1 MAYVNVCEI
10 GHKNSIG
17 VEWETRLCVF
27 DPKHELK
34 DLKKIPLISQLDNQ
48 EYKNKDGWSITL
60 EKDSN
65 LPSCLH
71 IIEGQIGISC
81 SNDEYTFN
89 KKQLKDQIK
98 SFSSFFNS
106 IIKNGNINIRGIDY
120 PIIERNDEIYCKGL
134 PDKLKMK
141 NNDVIGK
148 PQITFGID
156 LKYIYKLFTFI
167 SKKYEDIITQYDL
180 LEYHS
185 FYKYYKII
193 NETVKDVINFLN
205 LSGNIHEM
213 SKINLD
219 IAGFLCLCF
228 YKKITE
234 LNVIIDDPFNKRNIY
249 FKAFFI
255 LKNRTNLKDLYDY
268 LNLKYTN
275 NYYLNLPIIKEFI
288 ITNDAKKI
296 IDIEE
301 WSYPIEDNYNIFI
314 ELRDVRKFI
323 LVCNKNFYLYPRIN
337 TTLSQIE
344 LQDPFYFSQIIGQ
357 LKVTLDNLYLY
368 CEAFMDILKEVTDT
382 NVNFL
387 KPGIP
392 LWSFKKTKKKDKLK
406 NKNK

>member
-1 MAYVNVCEI
+1 MTYVNVCEI

-17 VEWETRLCVF
+17 IEWETRLCVF
-27 DPKHELK
+27 DPKEELTK
-34 DLKKIPLISQLDNQ
+34 LEKIPLLLDQ
-48 EYKNKDGWSITL
+48 DKEGWSISL
-60 EKDSN
+60 ETASG

-81 SNDEYTFN
+81 SNDEYSFN

-98 SFSSFFNS
+98 SFSSFFNF
-106 IIKNGNINIRGIDY
+106 IIKNGNINISGIDY
-120 PIIERNDEIYCKGL
+120 PIVERNDEIYCKGL
-134 PDKLKMK
+134 PEKLKMK
-141 NNDVIGK
+141 KNDIIGK

-167 SKKYEDIITQYDL
+167 SKKYEEIIKEYEL

-185 FYKYYKII
+185 FYKFYKII
-193 NETVKDVINFLN
+193 NETVKEVIDFLN

-234 LNVIIDDPFNKRNIY
+234 LNVIIDDPSNKRNIY

-268 LNLKYTN
+268 LNSKYAN
-275 NYYLNLPIIKEFI
+275 NYYLNLPIVKEFI
-288 ITNDAKKI
+288 ITNHAKKI

-301 WSYPIEDNYNIFI
+301 WSYPIGDNYNIFI

-323 LVCNKNFYLYPRIN
+323 LVCNKTFYLYPRMSPSK
-337 TTLSQIE
+337 TKLSQIK
-344 LQDPFYFSQIIGQ
+344 LQHPFYFSQIIGQ
-357 LKVTLDNLYLY
+357 LNITLDNLYLY

-382 NVNFL
+382 HVNFL

-406 NKNK
+406 NKINK